1 MNEELKRTEFDRAFY
16 TKFKLLVDRFFNF
29 FAEGRKLVVEMI
41 HQKKHRGHHTSKI
54 VKSRKS
60 YSNGHLPY
68 HLFNLLL
75 RARSHA

>member
-1 MNEELKRTEFDRAFY
+1 MNEELKRMEFDRAFCK
-16 TKFKLLVDRFFNF
+16 KFKLLVDNF
-29 FAEGRKLVVEMI
+29 FAKGRKLVEKMI
-41 HQKKHRGHHTSKI
+41 HQKKTGNCTSKI

-75 RARSHA
+75 NTRAHA